1 MRKHIDKSMK
11 PQMGEADGTII
22 AEECV
27 EEEIGEEAEEYEYY
41 DEEADGAEKSKGSS
55 RKSPGARARK
65 GLTGSGTVPPP
76 QAANKAIARAM
87 G

>member
-27 EEEIGEEAEEYEYY
+27 EEEIVDEGEEYEYY
-41 DEEADGAEKSKGSS
+41 DEEAADGSKSKTSS
-55 RKSPGARARK
+55 RKSPARR
-65 GLTGSGTVPPP
+65 GLTGSGTTPPP
-76 QAANKAIARAM
+76 
-87 G
+87 